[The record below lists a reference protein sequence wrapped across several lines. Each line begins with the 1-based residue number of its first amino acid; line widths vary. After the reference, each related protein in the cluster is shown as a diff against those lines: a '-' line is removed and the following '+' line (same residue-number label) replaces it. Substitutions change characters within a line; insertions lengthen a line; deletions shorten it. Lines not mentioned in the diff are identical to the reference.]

1 MNQSE
6 FLQLMRYPKEW
17 VLWDMLPEE
26 VVRVQLAEYEPG
38 SERASEHYR
47 NGTFHFWLRQEPSK
61 EILIKLARLS
71 FLDPDPLMAEWLR
84 NDYIAKAENDDEE
97 VLSLLQRAGI

>member
-1 MNQSE
+1 MNQNE
-6 FLQLMRYPKEW
+6 YIQLMRYPKEW

-26 VVRVQLAEYEPG
+26 VVCAQFAEYGPG

-47 NGTFHFWLRQEPSK
+47 NGAFHFWLRQKPSK
-61 EILIKLARLS
+61 EILIKLVQLS

-84 NDYIAKAENDDEE
+84 NDYIAKADNADDE
-97 VLSLLQRAGI
+97 VLSLLRRSGI